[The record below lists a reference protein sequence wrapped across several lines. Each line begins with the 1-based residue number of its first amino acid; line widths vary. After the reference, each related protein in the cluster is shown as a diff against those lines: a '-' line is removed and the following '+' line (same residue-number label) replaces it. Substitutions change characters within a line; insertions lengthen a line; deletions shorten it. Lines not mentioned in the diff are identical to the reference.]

1 MTPSDFCVQAGKDV
15 TAADAASAPQTP
27 EANTR
32 PLERL
37 FYTLGS
43 KDSKC
48 DICVK
53 TNEERKV

>member
-37 FYTLGS
+37 FTHQ
-43 KDSKC
+43 
-48 DICVK
+48 K
-53 TNEERKV
+53 TQSVTFV